1 MQVRRSAVADGD
13 GDVFRGWISREME
26 LAAFSIVGRFGVIL
40 RNKARVCEST
50 GAAPTGTG
58 AAVAVG
64 ADSAVEIHSTR
75 GPAHRDEAAMN
86 GAQLLIAG

>member
-1 MQVRRSAVADGD
+1 
-13 GDVFRGWISREME
+13 
-26 LAAFSIVGRFGVIL
+26 
-40 RNKARVCEST
+40 VCEST